1 MPYNTNAIPPRREP
15 SGSTQLPL
23 SRVRKMIMQDQDIA
37 VCANSAAFVLTL
49 ATELFIQYMAEQ
61 GHNVVKSEKK
71 PRRNIQYRDL
81 SKAVAQLDNLQFL
94 EDIVPRTVPFKEI
107 KAKKTSAAR
116 PSHPVANG
124 EGSGSASVEAGQT
137 TLDSKQFSVANG
149 TNGDVESVD
158 DADNDPNTQLEMESR
173 GARLSAGSPGL
184 NGQDVE
190 MS

>member
-1 MPYNTNAIPPRREP
+1 
-15 SGSTQLPL
+15 
-23 SRVRKMIMQDQDIA
+23 MIMQDQDIA

-94 EDIVPRTVPFKEI
+94 EDVVPRTVPFKEI
-107 KAKKTSAAR
+107 KAKKSSAAR

-124 EGSGSASVEAGQT
+124 EGSGSVEAGQT

-149 TNGDVESVD
+149 TNGDAESVD

-173 GARLSAGSPGL
+173 GARLSTGSAGA